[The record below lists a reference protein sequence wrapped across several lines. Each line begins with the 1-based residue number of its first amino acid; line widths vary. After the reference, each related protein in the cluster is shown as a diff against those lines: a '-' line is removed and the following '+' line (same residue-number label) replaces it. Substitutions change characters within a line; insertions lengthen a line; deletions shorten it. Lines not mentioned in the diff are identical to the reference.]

1 MTVENLRICYP
12 KQLCSGYVET
22 QPGEVSGRLK
32 YGPIPKTLI
41 PDGVISYRGPNGLYG
56 ENVVYYR
63 NNGVTKLTQVVIDD
77 NQRYSTRSQNL
88 DNSVD
93 KLSIKEN
100 KVKCGR
106 KEYLSTHVLDTETGY
121 ETVVRK
127 KGKEVIG
134 GFHVVPAKRTFAEGL
149 KGRLQKLG
157 MAVATDANGC
167 ERQGL
172 KNIGEMILKVA
183 KKIK

>member
-12 KQLCSGYVET
+12 KQPYSNYAERL
-22 QPGEVSGRLK
+22 PGEACKDRK

-41 PDGVISYRGPNGLYG
+41 PDGVISYESPNARFGD
-56 ENVVYYR
+56 NVVYYR
-63 NNGVTKLTQVVIDD
+63 QGGVTKLDEVVIDD
-77 NQRYSTRSQNL
+77 NYRYSERSQKL
-88 DNSVD
+88 DNSGD
-93 KLSIKEN
+93 NLSIKEN
-100 KVKCGR
+100 KVKCGS
-106 KEYLSTHVLDTETGY
+106 KEYSSTRILDNETGF

-134 GFHVVPAKRTFAEGL
+134 GYDVAPVKRTFAEGL